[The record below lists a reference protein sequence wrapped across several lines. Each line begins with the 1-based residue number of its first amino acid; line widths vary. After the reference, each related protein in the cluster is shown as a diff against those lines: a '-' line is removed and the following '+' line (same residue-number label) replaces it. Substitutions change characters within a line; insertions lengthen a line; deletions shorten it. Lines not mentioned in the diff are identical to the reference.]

1 MFILS
6 KLISSFREFDKK
18 TAEYIYDE
26 ANNVKESNMH
36 LLLVTSIVYFFVLG
50 AYNIVV
56 PLFFA
61 SWNVSWVYQMFL
73 IIQAVLMVFMWIRFH
88 GKNRSFAEVQR
99 ACIHFHMF
107 VMLFIILVS
116 ILPIDM
122 EQPAMYFCPILMCF
136 TVTFMFRWTTVVTI
150 VTLETVVLNILSFV
164 IKSREVFYIN
174 IYASLLTYAIT
185 LFLTYVIYDV
195 RFRDYENQKRLK
207 KANATD
213 ALTQINNRRAM
224 EDLILKYMNKHPD
237 GDTAL
242 MMMDVDHF
250 KTINDS
256 MGHPMGDFVL
266 AEFAKVI
273 SEAAGTQN
281 FVGRIGGD
289 EFMVFLHHADDKQA
303 IISIAEQIKRKT
315 SEIPLIST
323 KRKVTCSIGI
333 CMSSKE
339 DNMSYE
345 TLFKCADVALYN
357 VKKQGRN
364 GYAFFDDIE
373 IEGEE

>member
-1 MFILS
+1 MAN
-6 KLISSFREFDKK
+6 LISSFHEFDKK
-18 TAEYIYDE
+18 TYEYINDE
-26 ANNVKESNMH
+26 TNKVRESNAH
-36 LLLVTSIVYFFVLG
+36 LLLVTNIVYFFVLG
-50 AYNIVV
+50 AYNVVV

-61 SWNVSWVYQMFL
+61 SWNVTWVYQICL
-73 IIQAVLMVFMWIRFH
+73 IIQAILMIIMWMRFH
-88 GKNRSFAEVQR
+88 GKNRPLVEVQR

-116 ILPIDM
+116 ILPVDM
-122 EQPAMYFCPILMCF
+122 EQPAMYFCPILICF
-136 TVTFMFRWTTVVTI
+136 TVTFMFKWTTVVTI
-150 VTLETVVLNILSFV
+150 VTLETIVLNVLSFV
-164 IKSREVFYIN
+164 FKSREVFNIN
-174 IYASLLTYAIT
+174 VYASLLTYAIT
-185 LFLTYVIYDV
+185 LFLTYVIYDA
-195 RFRDYENQKRLK
+195 RFRDSENQKRLE

-213 ALTQINNRRAM
+213 TLTQINNRRAM
-224 EDLILKYMNKHPD
+224 EDLILKYMKEHPD
-237 GDTAL
+237 GDIAL

-250 KTINDS
+250 KRINDS

-266 AEFAKVI
+266 TEFAKVI

-289 EFMVFLHHADDKQA
+289 EFMVFLHHVNDKQS

-323 KRKVTCSIGI
+323 RRKVSCSIGI
-333 CMSSKE
+333 CMATKDE
-339 DNMSYE
+339 NMSYE

-364 GYAFFDDIE
+364 GYAFFDDIK